1 MTRPATTEIPA
12 MLFAECPLCDRPT
25 PLDAETGAL
34 DCAACA
40 MNFELAEESA
50 QPELAAAA

>member
-1 MTRPATTEIPA
+1 MTNPPDLETTA
-12 MLFAECPLCDRPT
+12 MLFVDCPLCDRPG

-40 MNFELAEESA
+40 TRFEVADEPAPVELAV
-50 QPELAAAA
+50 AA